1 MRDKP
6 SSRGLVAAALLAS
19 AASWAPAG
27 DETKLT
33 FRVLIRDAA
42 TTASVRAA
50 LRGAAR
56 RLSRPGCTHLLAEF
70 SDAAGRPL
78 QENLDTLGYDAPA
91 YLSIVVFADGSVDA
105 RCQDPE
111 KLAFTKPGSR
121 VVFVCPQFREAQW
134 QKPNRA
140 EAVLIHEAL
149 HTLGL
154 GENPPSSGTITERV
168 IARCGRAE
176 K

>member
-1 MRDKP
+1 VVRDGLA
-6 SSRGLVAAALLAS
+6 STGLVAAMLSGAAGLA
-19 AASWAPAG
+19 ATG

-33 FRVLIRDAA
+33 FRVLIRDAP
-42 TTASVRAA
+42 TTAAVRAA
-50 LRGAAR
+50 LQGAAR
-56 RLSRPGCTHLLAEF
+56 RLSRPGCARLLGEF
-70 SDAAGRPL
+70 SDLAGRPL
-78 QENLDTLGYDAPA
+78 QENLDKLGYDAPT

-111 KLAFTKPGSR
+111 KLALTKPGSR

-176 K
+176 R